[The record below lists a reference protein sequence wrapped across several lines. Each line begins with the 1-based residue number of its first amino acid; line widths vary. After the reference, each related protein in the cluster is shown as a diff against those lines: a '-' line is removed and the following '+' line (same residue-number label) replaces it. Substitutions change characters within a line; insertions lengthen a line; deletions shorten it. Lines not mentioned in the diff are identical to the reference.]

1 MTQAYYIYYME
12 NWSTINILVQI
23 AVACMMCFDLYR
35 CRGRAHGD
43 GLMDRLGFEFGS
55 CSPWPLA
62 VAGGRRCNENAC
74 MHGPGRWIGAA
85 VAVADEP
92 TNQRSI
98 IYHLSINHVLCYR
111 LVSCWGHPCIISLSP
126 PLSCHV
132 YHISLWQKLVL
143 VVLATTCMVAW
154 FDVGV
159 WMDSPELDG
168 SIRPPHA
175 ACVLM
180 NLNDWLGTQQV
191 QRQQKLCSAT
201 RTPIDDRPVQSS
213 PSVVCRDKSPQKW
226 TSAFLSGTQPAQ
238 L

>member
-1 MTQAYYIYYME
+1 MWTYIFQIKASELETNARSLVTFGYPFFSSMTQAYYIYYME

-92 TNQRSI
+92 TNQQSI
-98 IYHLSINHVLCYR
+98 IYHLSINHVLCDR
-111 LVSCWGHPCIISLSP
+111 LVSCWGHPCIISLS
-126 PLSCHV
+126 LSPAMFII
-132 YHISLWQKLVL
+132 YH
-143 VVLATTCMVAW
+143 C
-154 FDVGV
+154 
-159 WMDSPELDG
+159 
-168 SIRPPHA
+168 
-175 ACVLM
+175 
-180 NLNDWLGTQQV
+180 
-191 QRQQKLCSAT
+191 
-201 RTPIDDRPVQSS
+201 
-213 PSVVCRDKSPQKW
+213 DKN
-226 TSAFLSGTQPAQ
+226 
-238 L
+238 